1 LTLYS
6 RSVGHPLVMGILN
19 VTPDSFFDGGRYV
32 DHEAAIARGRE
43 MIQQGVDIVDV
54 GGESTRPGAVAVTD
68 EEELRRVLP
77 VIEALAEEI
86 PVSIDTTK
94 ASVVRKAVEAGAVLV
109 NDVSASLERVA
120 AETGVAFVAMHRQG
134 TPAGMQNDPRYD
146 DVVKEVRDFLA
157 VRAAR
162 ATEAGVAEVWVDPG
176 IGFGKT
182 AWHNLQLLAGLPE
195 LVALGY
201 PVLVGTSRKTF
212 LGHIAAGTLG
222 AGGVMTAGAQPAP
235 AEDRFEG
242 SLASATFA
250 MATGAAAVRVHDVA
264 ATVQAARLV
273 GLATS

>member
-1 LTLYS
+1 MTLYS

>member
-1 LTLYS
+1 
-6 RSVGHPLVMGILN
+6 
-19 VTPDSFFDGGRYV
+19 
-32 DHEAAIARGRE
+32 
-43 MIQQGVDIVDV
+43 
-54 GGESTRPGAVAVTD
+54 
-68 EEELRRVLP
+68 
-77 VIEALAEEI
+77 
-86 PVSIDTTK
+86 
-94 ASVVRKAVEAGAVLV
+94 
-109 NDVSASLERVA
+109 
-120 AETGVAFVAMHRQG
+120 
-134 TPAGMQNDPRYD
+134 
-146 DVVKEVRDFLA
+146 
-157 VRAAR
+157 
-162 ATEAGVAEVWVDPG
+162 DPG

>member
-1 LTLYS
+1 MTLYS

-212 LGHIAAGTLG
+212 LGHIAADTLG

>member
-1 LTLYS
+1 
-6 RSVGHPLVMGILN
+6 MGILN